1 MRVLLIPIERTSGK
15 VKTGDWHAAIAVLLK
30 EKHTVVGISRPR
42 WATLKGRRKVPTL
55 LFFWLLSFLHGLV
68 ARYDIIYCMNTP
80 SAVIGAALSTI
91 RNKPFVWDA
100 GNPALFNPGKLQWLM
115 YWIERHIWPR
125 ASKVRMISEL
135 YRNLYADMGLDS
147 RKVIVLP
154 HTIDAA
160 SITPPP
166 KVKAVHPPHLLFIGQ
181 GNTPSNQWA
190 LKFLARNARAIKKSC
205 GAEIW
210 ATGFPFEG
218 FPFGGAEGVK
228 FLGYVDDIYQTI
240 HDADLCV
247 VPVWSWVPSA
257 PVPSTRVTDFMACGK
272 CVVTTPYLQDVIPL
286 LQHSVNGLIAQTPQE
301 FIEQIVYAM
310 QNPKVREQLGKQ
322 AARTIQEYYTWDKA
336 RAALDK
342 LLS

>member
-1 MRVLLIPIERTSGK
+1 MKVLLIPVELTSGK
-15 VKTGDWHAAIAVLLK
+15 VKTGDWHAAVHKLLG
-30 EKHTVVGISRPR
+30 EKHTVVGVSRPR
-42 WATLKGRRKVPTL
+42 WATLKGRRKVPILL
-55 LFFWLLSFLHGLV
+55 LFWSLAFLHGLV

-80 SAVIGAALSTI
+80 SAVIGSWLGAI
-91 RNKPFVWDA
+91 RGKPFIWDA

-115 YWIERHIWPR
+115 YWLERRIISR
-125 ASKVRMISEL
+125 AEKVRMISEL
-135 YRNLYADMGLDS
+135 YANLYIDMGLDPH
-147 RKVIVLP
+147 KVVVLP
-154 HTIDAA
+154 HTIDTG
-160 SITPPP
+160 SITPAS
-166 KVKAVHPPHLLFIGQ
+166 KHRTGHPLHLLFIGQ

-190 LKFLARNARAIKKSC
+190 LRFLARNAGFIKQSC
-205 GAEIW
+205 GAEVW
-210 ATGFPFEG
+210 STGFPID
-218 FPFGGAEGVK
+218 GAEGVK

-286 LQHSVNGLIAQTPQE
+286 LQHSMNGLIAQTPQE
-301 FIEQIVYAM
+301 FIEQVIYAM
-310 QNPKVREQLGKQ
+310 QNPEVREQLGKQ

-336 RAALDK
+336 RAALDR

>member
-1 MRVLLIPIERTSGK
+1 MRVLLIPIERTQSN
-15 VKTGDWHAAIAVLLK
+15 VKTGDWHAAVYKLLR
-30 EKHTVVGISRPR
+30 EKHNVIGVTRPR
-42 WATLKGRRKVPTL
+42 WGTLRGWRKVPTL
-55 LFFWLLSFLHGLV
+55 LWYWFAAFVHGLF

-80 SAVIGAALSTI
+80 SAVIGMWLGTI
-91 RNKPFVWDA
+91 RHRPFIWDA

-115 YWIERHIWPR
+115 YWIEQHIWSR

-135 YRNLYADMGLDS
+135 YRDLYADMGLDNH
-147 RKVIVLP
+147 KMVVLP

-160 SITPPP
+160 SITTPP
-166 KVKAVHPPHLLFIGQ
+166 KVKAIHPPHLLFIGQ

-190 LKFLARNARAIKKSC
+190 LRFLARNARAIKKSC

-210 ATGFPFEG
+210 ATGFPID
-218 FPFGGAEGVK
+218 GAESVH

-240 HDADLCV
+240 HEADLCV

-272 CVVTTPYLQDVIPL
+272 CVVTTPFLQDVIPL
-286 LQHSVNGLIAQTPQE
+286 LQHSVNGLIAQTP
-301 FIEQIVYAM
+301 EQFVGLVLYAI
-310 QNPKVREQLGKQ
+310 QHPKVRARLGNEAK
-322 AARTIQEYYTWDKA
+322 RTIQEYYTWDKA
-336 RAALDK
+336 RAALDR